1 MQKFIH
7 HGDKKYYENLTN
19 WLSTLGIGELPLI
32 YPPEMEVKE
41 TPVYHIF

>member
-19 WLSTLGIGELPLI
+19 WLSTLGIGENSLA
-32 YPPEMEVKE
+32 
-41 TPVYHIF
+41 HICINL